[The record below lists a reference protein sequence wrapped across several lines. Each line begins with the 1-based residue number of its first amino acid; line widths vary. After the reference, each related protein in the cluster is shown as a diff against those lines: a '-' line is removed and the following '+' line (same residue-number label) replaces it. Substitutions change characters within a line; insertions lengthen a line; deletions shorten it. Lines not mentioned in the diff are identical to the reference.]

1 MGVKVP
7 RQQQRPRRIEA
18 AMTYEEWESQLSRAI
33 SDEDNDR
40 TKALNKYFEMYS
52 DEMEDEE

>member
-1 MGVKVP
+1 
-7 RQQQRPRRIEA
+7 
-18 AMTYEEWESQLSRAI
+18 MTFEEWESQLSRAV
-33 SDEDNDR
+33 SEEDNDR